1 MKQIFRK
8 LPPWAKDFAK
18 SVARQTI
25 GRLPPPSRRLT
36 GKVARFGGTPVRDVR
51 FRPWASYHA
60 KNARYWAREVGPTLK
75 RIFVSGKEGLPQT
88 LTKELAVKWA
98 DYCEVRHALILP
110 HGTDALRIAIAS
122 VLDHDG
128 LDYGGEILIPNFSFV
143 ASANAALD
151 RRFGVALVDV
161 DSDTLNID
169 PKRLEE
175 AIQPGRTKAIMPVH
189 LFGQPADMIALQAI
203 ARKHNLKIIE
213 DAAQAHGAI
222 HQLGRAGSLGDAA
235 GFSFQ
240 SFKNISCG
248 EGGALTTND
257 PNIYERAWQM
267 HNVGRARIGGQRWAH
282 ETLGWNCRSTEYVAA
297 ILLHRLRLL
306 EEQQTRRF
314 QNFMLLRE
322 LVKDVPAIAAVG
334 IGPGVV
340 RHGVHMAAFR
350 YQPDQCG
357 RANIDDYLAALFAEG
372 VPGGRVYPE
381 TISQQP
387 AFQKLIKQRPDYVR
401 VLPTPVA
408 DRAVLEMFYIDQN
421 VFLGNEADMEE
432 IAAAFRKVQNHY
444 APKAWRGSPRREPSA
459 KPVSVVSLATSGTT
473 ALVQKAGKIRCGIIG
488 LGVMGRHHA
497 AALKANQFVSLAA
510 VSDTQAQ
517 ARAASEK
524 FGAKW
529 FASPELLINSKE
541 IDAIVIA
548 TPHWQHTQL
557 AIAGFRAGL
566 HVICEKPLAVTVA
579 EADEILESAARGK
592 GLFAVVHQTRF
603 EPAYQYAKRLLDSGE
618 LGPIYRSSMT
628 ESLWRTDAYYR
639 SSPWR
644 GTWKGEGGGVL
655 LNQAPHVLDRYV
667 WLCGLPKTV
676 TAHCE
681 TALHNIEV
689 EDMASALLRHAD
701 GIDGYLH
708 VSTNESPFVSRTE
721 IACDRGRILIENGRV
736 KVQKLNCSIRE
747 ATSTDLRPWGEL
759 ESESREIPGDLVN
772 SFEQLLAAFYDNF
785 AQTVDGS
792 SKLISPGEEALGA
805 VELANAMILSSARR
819 CEIHLPLDR
828 EEYEQFISEKLNNS
842 IPSTNELEQ
851 VAKTSGTA
859 IRR

>member
-8 LPPWAKDFAK
+8 LPPSAKNFVK

-25 GRLPPPSRRLT
+25 GRLPPPRGRLT
-36 GKVARFGGTPVRDVR
+36 GKLARFGGTPVRDVR

-98 DYCEVRHALILP
+98 DYCGVQHALILP
-110 HGTDALRIAIAS
+110 HGTDALRIALAAA
-122 VLDHDG
+122 LDHDG
-128 LDYGGEILIPNFSFV
+128 LEYGGEIIVPNLSFV

-161 DSDTLNID
+161 DPDTLNID
-169 PKRLEE
+169 PKRVEE
-175 AIQPGRTKAIMPVH
+175 AIQPGRTKAIMPVY
-189 LFGQPADMIALQAI
+189 LFGQPADMISLQAI

-240 SFKNISCG
+240 SFKNIPAG
-248 EGGALTTND
+248 EGGAFTTND
-257 PNIYERAWQM
+257 PVIFERAWQM
-267 HNVGRARIGGQRWAH
+267 HNVGRARIGGERWGH
-282 ETLGWNCRSTEYVAA
+282 NTLGWNCRPTEYVAA
-297 ILLHRLRLL
+297 ILLHRLRFL
-306 EEQQTRRF
+306 EEQQARRYR
-314 QNFMLLRE
+314 NFMVLRE
-322 LVKDVPAIAAVG
+322 FVKEIPAIAAVG
-334 IGPGVV
+334 TGPGVV

-357 RANIDDYLAALFAEG
+357 GVTIDDYLAALFAEG
-372 VPGGRVYPE
+372 VPGGRVYPQ
-381 TISQQP
+381 TISRQP
-387 AFQKLIKQRPDYVR
+387 AFQKLIAQRPEYVR

-408 DRAVLEMFYIDQN
+408 DRAVLDTFYIDQN
-421 VFLGNEADMEE
+421 VFLGSEADMEE

-444 APKAWRGSPRREPSA
+444 APKAWRGRESEPVA
-459 KPVSVVSLATSGTT
+459 KPAPVVLPAAPATVF
-473 ALVQKAGKIRCGIIG
+473 AQNAGKIRCGIIG
-488 LGVMGRHHA
+488 LGTMGRHHA
-497 AALKANQFVSLAA
+497 AALKANQFLSLAA
-510 VSDTQAQ
+510 VSDIQAQ
-517 ARAASEK
+517 ARAAAEK

-548 TPHWQHTQL
+548 TPHWQHAEL
-557 AIAGFRAGL
+557 AVAGFRAGL

-579 EADEILESAARGK
+579 EADEILESAARAK

-618 LGPIYRSSMT
+618 LGPIYRCSMI
-628 ESLWRTDAYYR
+628 ESLWRTNAYYR

-689 EDMASALLRHAD
+689 EDTASALLRHAD
-701 GIDGYLH
+701 GANGYLH

-785 AQTVDGS
+785 AQAVGGS
-792 SKLISPGEEALGA
+792 NKLISPGAGALAA
-805 VELANAMILSSARR
+805 VELANAMLLSSARH

-828 EEYEQFISEKLNNS
+828 GEYKQFISEKLNGS
-842 IPSTNELEQ
+842 ISSTNEFDQIVKKRETG
-851 VAKTSGTA
+851 VHV
-859 IRR
+859 

>member
-1 MKQIFRK
+1 MKEIFRK
-8 LPPWAKDFAK
+8 LPPSAKDFVK

-25 GRLPPPSRRLT
+25 GRLPPPRRRLT
-36 GKVARFGGTPVRDVR
+36 GKLARFGGTPVRDVR

-60 KNARYWAREVGPTLK
+60 KNARYWTREVGPALK
-75 RIFVSGKEGLPQT
+75 RIFVTGKEGLPQT
-88 LTKELAVKWA
+88 LTNELAVKWA
-98 DYCEVRHALILP
+98 DYCGVRHALILP

-122 VLDHDG
+122 ALDHDG

-161 DSDTLNID
+161 DPDTLNID

-175 AIQPGRTKAIMPVH
+175 AMQPGRTKAIMPVH
-189 LFGQPADMIALQAI
+189 LFGQPADMTALQAI

-248 EGGALTTND
+248 EGGALTTDD

-267 HNVGRARIGGQRWAH
+267 HNVGRARIGGQRWGH

-306 EEQQTRRF
+306 EDQQARRF
-314 QNFMLLRE
+314 QHFMLLRE
-322 LVKDVPAIAAVG
+322 LVKDIPAIAAVG

-340 RHGVHMAAFR
+340 RHGIHMAAFR

-357 RANIDDYLAALFAEG
+357 GVNIDDYLEALVAEG

-387 AFQKLIKQRPDYVR
+387 AFQKLIKQRPAYVR
-401 VLPTPVA
+401 VLPTPVS
-408 DRAVLEMFYIDQN
+408 DRAVREVFYIDQN
-421 VFLGNEADMEE
+421 VFLGTEADMEE

-444 APKAWRGSPRREPSA
+444 APKAWSGWAREPREKLASVISPA
-459 KPVSVVSLATSGTT
+459 VVATPVLMQNAR
-473 ALVQKAGKIRCGIIG
+473 KIRFGIIG

-510 VSDTQAQ
+510 VTDTRPD
-517 ARAASEK
+517 ARSAAEK
-524 FGAKW
+524 LGAKW
-529 FASPELLINSKE
+529 FASPELLMNSRE

-548 TPHWQHTQL
+548 TPHWQHAQL

-566 HVICEKPLAVTVA
+566 HVVCEKPLAVTVA
-579 EADEILESAARGK
+579 EADEILENAAHGK

-618 LGPIYRSSMT
+618 LGPIYRCSMI
-628 ESLWRTDAYYR
+628 ESLWRTNAYYR

-681 TALHNIEV
+681 TALHTIEV
-689 EDMASALLRHAD
+689 EDMASALLRHSD
-701 GIDGYLH
+701 GANGYLH

-736 KVQKLNCSIRE
+736 RVQKLNRSIRE
-747 ATSTDLRPWGEL
+747 ATSTDSRPWGEL

-785 AQTVDGS
+785 AQAVNGTN
-792 SKLISPGEEALGA
+792 KLVSPGQEALGA
-805 VELANAMILSSARR
+805 VELANAMILSSAQR
-819 CEIHLPLDR
+819 CEVHLPLDR
-828 EEYEQFISEKLNNS
+828 GEYERFISEKLDDS
-842 IPSTNELEQ
+842 SPRIDEFEQ
-851 VAKTSGTA
+851 AVKKRKTGVHV
-859 IRR
+859 